1 MIAKGKTA
9 IVTCICAFIERPS
22 PPEKP
27 SCKVRLFVQ
36 NRSRKYC
43 QKVTVTDSISNHF
56 SSHFSTSHT
65 NAPRLL
71 SQAKAGTHS
80 AFGERSHTAAHTP
93 KQGPSERG
101 CYHYPRTVSHVS
113 ETLRGRGLKRQT
125 LPLLGL
131 GRGYSRRTQRA
142 CGTAMRLCASLSR
155 RRRGPAG
162 LRDLFTFVE
171 VAACTPC
178 AQGLSAC
185 ARRGVVSP
193 LLVCSAC
200 C

>member
-1 MIAKGKTA
+1 MRLRPFILCFYRTA
-9 IVTCICAFIERPS
+9 FTAQKSGLKSLAFRSQQLPRIS
-22 PPEKP
+22 PKSYRHNAVP
-27 SCKVRLFVQ
+27 
-36 NRSRKYC
+36 NRF
-43 QKVTVTDSISNHF
+43 SISL
-56 SSHFSTSHT
+56 TSG
-65 NAPRLL
+65 PRLL
-71 SQAKAGTHS
+71 SRAKAGTYS
-80 AFGERSHTAAHTP
+80 AFGEGSHTAAYTL
-93 KQGPSERG
+93 KQGRFGRG
-101 CYHYPRTVSHVS
+101 WYHYPRTVPHVS
-113 ETLRGRGLKRQT
+113 ETLRGQGVERQT